1 MVSKYWLSVS
11 LISIVLLF
19 NNSYIVS
26 KFEQLAAPMRFCLTE
41 IIITPQY
48 VSQSYHSHNNG
59 LVHFTCP
66 MSMVKVS
73 N

>member
-1 MVSKYWLSVS
+1 MVKNGTLY
-11 LISIVLLF
+11 SIILF
-19 NNSYIVS
+19 HNSYIVS
-26 KFEQLAAPMRFCLTE
+26 KFKQLEAPMRFCLTE

-59 LVHFTCP
+59 LVYSTCP
-66 MSMVKVS
+66 MSLVKVS